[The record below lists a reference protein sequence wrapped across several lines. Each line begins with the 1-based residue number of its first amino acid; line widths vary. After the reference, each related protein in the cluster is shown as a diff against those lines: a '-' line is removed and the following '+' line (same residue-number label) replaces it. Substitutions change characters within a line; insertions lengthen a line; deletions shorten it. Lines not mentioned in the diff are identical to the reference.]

1 MANPECPACACGG
14 TKKIV
19 SGLSA
24 GRFRVRAPGDL
35 AANSI
40 PFRHETGIA
49 PAGRRA
55 WNAAENG

>member
-1 MANPECPACACGG
+1 MANPECPASACGG

-19 SGLSA
+19 SGLSE
-24 GRFRVRAPGDL
+24 GRFRVRAPGDD

-49 PAGRRA
+49 PTGGRARS
-55 WNAAENG
+55 AAESE